1 MICERQRRRGKKG
14 EKKVEGG
21 TEEKGGGKS
30 CGEQAA
36 KGSLALGQT
45 CTVCAH
51 KHTHACAGAQA
62 QTAYL
67 KSI

>member
-1 MICERQRRRGKKG
+1 M
-14 EKKVEGG
+14 EGG

-36 KGSLALGQT
+36 KGLLALGQT
-45 CTVCAH
+45 CTVCTH
-51 KHTHACAGAQA
+51 KHTHACAGAQT